1 MLNHYYEQELNNL
14 RTLAVEFGR
23 RNPALAPL
31 LGSSAAVDPDV
42 ERLLEG
48 VAFLTGLV
56 QQRLD
61 DDFPEFTQT
70 LAQLLYPHF
79 LRPMPCMTV
88 LRFHANR
95 SSSGAVRVPVGTTYA
110 SVPIDGA
117 HATFRSV
124 MPVSIEP
131 VSLVSTRWQRE
142 TGKST
147 LVMDLQVDNGDA
159 RAWQGDALRLWLG
172 GGLTDAANLYRVLM
186 RHVVAIEVAAPG
198 EPGIRLPAGSLRP
211 VGFDTQHGL
220 VPWPAGAHPA
230 LSLLYDYF
238 ALPEKLLF
246 IEISGFSNWT
256 ARTGDRIEVRLVLDA
271 LPDWAPELTASSLV
285 LNATPA
291 INLYRHEAH
300 PLNIDH
306 LQSAYRVQPIAA
318 DRLQRRIYSV
328 ESVHGR
334 NAQGEETAYQSF
346 STMSPNAPAYQVQL
360 KPATDG
366 GAQQDCYISFPY
378 SGLDKASKSSVV
390 SVSLFCTDGP
400 RPDGLRLGE
409 ISLATDSSPASVG
422 CANIM
427 GVTPYRDPPSDGALL
442 WRVLS
447 HLNANHVTLA
457 NSEHLRDLLS
467 LYLSWHRAG
476 DLRQAANQRQIEA
489 VQEIKGQRE
498 RRMVRGMAVEGTAI
512 EVSCHGSHFSG
523 PGPLFLFG
531 AMLDEFFASCASIN
545 TFTALTL
552 RDVDTGETLRWP
564 AKVGRG
570 RLL

>member
-1 MLNHYYEQELNNL
+1 MLNQYYEQELNNL

-31 LGSSAAVDPDV
+31 LGSAAAADADV

-70 LAQLLYPHF
+70 IAQLLYPHF
-79 LRPMPCMTV
+79 LRPMPCMTM
-88 LRFHANR
+88 LRFQAQHASAGR
-95 SSSGAVRVPVGTTYA
+95 IDVPAGTAYA
-110 SVPIDGA
+110 SIPVDGE
-117 HATFRSV
+117 HALFRSI

-131 VSLVSTRWQRE
+131 LSLISASWQRLS
-142 TGKST
+142 GKHA
-147 LVMDLQVDNGDA
+147 LVLDMKIELTDP
-159 RAWQGDALRLWLG
+159 RAWKGDSLRLWLG
-172 GGLTDAANLYRVLM
+172 GGLADAANLYRVLM
-186 RHVVAIEVAAPG
+186 RHVSAIEVAATDA
-198 EPGIRLPAGSLRP
+198 PGIRLPAESLRAA
-211 VGFDTQHGL
+211 GFDALHAL

-246 IEISGFSNWT
+246 IELTGLAAWT
-256 ARTGDRIEVRLVLDA
+256 ERKGDRFQVRLHLVT
-271 LPDWAPELTASSLV
+271 LPDWAPDLTDSSLV
-285 LNATPA
+285 LHASPA
-291 INLYRHEAH
+291 INLYRHDAH
-300 PLNIDH
+300 PISVDH
-306 LQSAYRVQPIAA
+306 LQSAYRVQPLAS
-318 DRLQRRIYSV
+318 DHLHRRIYSV
-328 ESVHGR
+328 ESVRGR
-334 NAQGEETAYQSF
+334 NAQGEETAYQPF
-346 STMSPNAPAYQVQL
+346 STLSPHAPAYQVQL
-360 KPATDG
+360 KPSANG
-366 GAQQDCYISFPY
+366 GGHQDYYLSFPY
-378 SGLDKASKSSVV
+378 RDIGQAGRASVV
-390 SVSLFCTDGP
+390 SVSLYCTDGA

-409 ISLATDSSPASVG
+409 IGLATDSSPARVG

-427 GVTPYRDPPSDGALL
+427 GVTPYREPPSDGTLL

-457 NSEHLRDLLS
+457 NSEHLRDLLR

-476 DLRQAANQRQIEA
+476 DHRQAANQRQIDA
-489 VQEIKGQRE
+489 VQEIIGHRE

-512 EVSCHGSHFSG
+512 EVVCRGSHFAG
-523 PGPLFLFG
+523 PGSLFLFG
-531 AMLDEFFASCASIN
+531 AMLDEFFASCAAIN

-552 RDVDTGETLRWP
+552 RDSDTGEVLQWP

-570 RLL
+570 RLM